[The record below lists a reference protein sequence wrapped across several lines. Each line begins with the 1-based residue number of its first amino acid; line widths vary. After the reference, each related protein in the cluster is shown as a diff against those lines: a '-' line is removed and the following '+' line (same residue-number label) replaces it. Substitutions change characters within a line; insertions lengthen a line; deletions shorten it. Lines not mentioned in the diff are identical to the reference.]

1 VSPSPLVEQAL
12 GGGNRQLTLL
22 AARGLLPLLPAELID
37 LQVRLAG
44 GEDAEA
50 AALAREALATVEPR
64 VLLPVLAHEASADVM
79 RWFAASSGRR
89 EVIEALLRRRDVP
102 GDILMSLAPRL
113 PADLQEILLL
123 RQDRITAAPELLEA
137 LENNPHLSA
146 YARRRIL
153 EYREHLLP
161 TAVSAPLAAA
171 AEAAPGETGEPDEA
185 EVVAAIA
192 QARSEPVA
200 GDAGDVEEQT
210 GLSEAQLRTLP
221 VPIRLKLARGAPK
234 SLRQFLVRDNS
245 PLVALTVV
253 QANPLVDQEV
263 EQYAKMR
270 NVVTEVLEYLGKH
283 RTWSNKY
290 PVALSLVTN
299 PRTPLSVALG
309 LLSRIAV
316 RDLRNI
322 GRDRNLPEAVRSAA
336 TRLFRVKSQ

>member
-1 VSPSPLVEQAL
+1 MAPSPLVEQAL
-12 GGGNRQLTLL
+12 AGNRELALL
-22 AARGLLPLLPAELID
+22 AARGLLPLVPAELID
-37 LQVRLAG
+37 LQVRLALG
-44 GEDAEA
+44 GDEEVAR
-50 AALAREALATVEPR
+50 LAREALAALESR
-64 VLLPVLAHEASADVM
+64 VLVPVLDQDAGPEVL
-79 RWFAASSGRR
+79 RWFGASSGRR

-102 GDILMSLAPRL
+102 QDVMMALAPRL

-137 LENNPHLSA
+137 LETNPQLTA

-153 EYREHLLP
+153 EYRAHLLP
-161 TAVSAPLAAA
+161 GAVSAQVAPAPEVTGEEAELDDAEVAAAIARAREETVA
-171 AEAAPGETGEPDEA
+171 AEAGE
-185 EVVAAIA
+185 
-192 QARSEPVA
+192 
-200 GDAGDVEEQT
+200 VEEQT
-210 GLSEAQLRTLP
+210 GLTEAQIRQLP

-234 SLRQFLVRDNS
+234 TLRQFLVRDNS
-245 PLVALTVV
+245 ALVALTVV
-253 QANPLVDQEV
+253 QVNPLVDQEV

-290 PVALSLVTN
+290 PVTLSLVTN
-299 PRTPLSVALG
+299 PRTPLTVSLA

-336 TRLFRVKSQ
+336 VRLYRVKSQ

>member
-1 VSPSPLVEQAL
+1 MAPSPLVEQAL
-12 GGGNRQLTLL
+12 SGGNRQLTLL
-22 AARGLLPLLPAELID
+22 AARGLLPLAPAELIE
-37 LQVRLAG
+37 LQVKLAG
-44 GEDAEA
+44 GADEEVAG
-50 AALAREALATVEPR
+50 LARESLTTLEPR
-64 VLLPVLAHEASADVM
+64 VLVPVLAQEASPEVM

-89 EVIEALLRRRDVP
+89 EVIEALLRRREVPQDV
-102 GDILMSLAPRL
+102 MMELASRL

-137 LENNPHLSA
+137 LEANPQLTA
-146 YARRRIL
+146 YARRRIQ
-153 EYREHLLP
+153 EYRAHLLP
-161 TAVSAPLAAA
+161 SAVSAPVTPAAPVSAEEGEPDDVEVAAAIARAREEAVA
-171 AEAAPGETGEPDEA
+171 AEAGE
-185 EVVAAIA
+185 
-192 QARSEPVA
+192 
-200 GDAGDVEEQT
+200 VEEQT
-210 GLSEAQLRTLP
+210 GLTEAQIRQLP

-234 SLRQFLVRDNS
+234 TLRQFLVRDNS

-253 QANPLVDQEV
+253 QVNPLVDQEV

-270 NVVTEVLEYLGKH
+270 NVVAEVLEYLGKH

-290 PVALSLVTN
+290 PVALSLVSN

-336 TRLFRVKSQ
+336 IRLHRVKSQ